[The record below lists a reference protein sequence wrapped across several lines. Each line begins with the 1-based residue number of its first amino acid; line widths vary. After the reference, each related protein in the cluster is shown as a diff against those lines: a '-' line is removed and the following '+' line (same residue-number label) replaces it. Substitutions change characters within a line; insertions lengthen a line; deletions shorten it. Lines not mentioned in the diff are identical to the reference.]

1 MLQADSSNLE
11 DFTTYT
17 WASVR
22 LVRDGVYEVVFGET
36 LMLSAGWVKF
46 VYFSGGG
53 KDILGC
59 SQPISVRWNINI
71 SLSLTLH
78 QTSSQEQTVLPSS
91 YRAGHRGCGG
101 RAVVEWK
108 R

>member
-78 QTSSQEQTVLPSS
+78 QTSS
-91 YRAGHRGCGG
+91 
-101 RAVVEWK
+101 
-108 R
+108 